1 MAGAKRI
8 NKKKIREIIFQFKD
22 TVQRAK
28 RIGFDCLEVHM
39 AHGYLLH
46 QFLSP
51 ISNKRKDEY
60 GLNKKNYQIS
70 N

>member
-1 MAGAKRI
+1 
-8 NKKKIREIIFQFKD
+8 
-22 TVQRAK
+22 
-28 RIGFDCLEVHM
+28 M

-60 GLNKKNYQIS
+60 GLNKKKLSDFPIEVAKEIKKFGQKIKF
-70 N
+70 

>member
-1 MAGAKRI
+1 
-8 NKKKIREIIFQFKD
+8 
-22 TVQRAK
+22 
-28 RIGFDCLEVHM
+28 M

-51 ISNKRKDEY
+51 ISNKEKDEY
-60 GLNKKNYQIS
+60 GLNKKNYRIP